1 MYIQDTK
8 LLFRAASS
16 VVEIYSSL
24 LTLRRLYSSPKI
36 SRRLYPTGFCTLIRE
51 KENNCNKKAA
61 MAMTLSSFPPESAVS
76 LATAN
81 TEMCTHIN
89 TGAHVAVC
97 ALKEEIFVKARK
109 SQNS

>member
-1 MYIQDTK
+1 
-8 LLFRAASS
+8 
-16 VVEIYSSL
+16 
-24 LTLRRLYSSPKI
+24 
-36 SRRLYPTGFCTLIRE
+36 
-51 KENNCNKKAA
+51 

-81 TEMCTHIN
+81 TEMRTYIN